1 MRARSKRERRLART
15 VHLRLFT
22 NREEFEDDGK
32 TDGRP
37 TSCGLHGTPHY
48 VEEHKAT
55 HPDCHVNIFDASKRV
70 LNQVELMT
78 TTTRSAP
85 DSTLALCA
93 VCKKRVELMFSLGG
107 LS

>member
-1 MRARSKRERRLART
+1 MRARSKRERRHTRT

-78 TTTRSAP
+78 TATTAQRQ
-85 DSTLALCA
+85 TLALCA
-93 VCKKRVELMFSLGG
+93 TCKKRVELMFSLGG

>member
-37 TSCGLHGTPHY
+37 TSCGLHGTPHFR
-48 VEEHKAT
+48 EEYKAT
-55 HPDCHVNIFDASKRV
+55 HPDCHVNVFDASKRV

-78 TTTRSAP
+78 TTTTAQRQ
-85 DSTLALCA
+85 TLALCA
-93 VCKKRVELMFSLGG
+93 TCKKRVELMFSLGG